1 MNKSKNKPLLLTIV
15 VACVLIFGLLA
26 VMFLPVIPVEYRY
39 GTITERRMTKNEY
52 LENSCPLAG
61 YPGCY
66 PYIKI
71 KEDIKKGVK
80 FVTINQ
86 LACKPERFSRG
97 DDNCHDE
104 IETVIEESKE

>member
-1 MNKSKNKPLLLTIV
+1 MNKSKNKPLLLALVIICFLV
-15 VACVLIFGLLA
+15 FGLLA

-39 GTITERRMTKNEY
+39 GTITERHMTKNEY
-52 LENSCPLAG
+52 LENNCLLAG

-80 FVTINQ
+80 FVTFSQ
-86 LACKPERFSRG
+86 LACKPEKFSR
-97 DDNCHDE
+97 DDGSCHDE
-104 IETVIEESKE
+104 IKTVIEKGKE